1 LTDTPPVTY
10 LALLRHRDFA
20 RLWAAQVVSLF
31 GGVEHLHP
39 RISRAAGVRHIFFG
53 LMNG

>member
-20 RLWAAQVVSLF
+20 RLWPAQMVSLF
-31 GGVEHLHP
+31 GDVERLHSGF
-39 RISRAAGVRHIFFG
+39 RVLLAYDTSSSAS
-53 LMNG
+53 